1 MRTHCSV
8 AGCLKSHYAKNLCRG
23 HYTRSLRGQDITT
36 PLRAMPSRIPP
47 AFAEHGLTTR
57 QVEYL
62 IERGHI
68 HAPLDRNGRRT
79 WALTEV
85 QTGILTYR
93 LHAAGLSMEVAA
105 GKAREYCGSSRST
118 LHWDLG
124 MGIHLR
130 LSVPSIRSVG
140 RRSPGVTSPAVGAAR

>member
-1 MRTHCSV
+1 MRTHCTV
-8 AGCLKSHYAKNLCRG
+8 AGCVKAHYARGLCRG

-36 PLRAMPSRIPP
+36 LLRPMPSRIPP

-62 IERGHI
+62 LERGHI
-68 HAPLDRNGRRT
+68 RAPLDRNGRRT
-79 WALTEV
+79 WETTEV

-93 LHAAGLSMEVAA
+93 LHAAGLAMETSAA
-105 GKAREYCGSSRST
+105 KAREYCESSRST
-118 LHWDLG
+118 LHWDIG

-140 RRSPGVTSPAVGAAR
+140 KRSRGVA